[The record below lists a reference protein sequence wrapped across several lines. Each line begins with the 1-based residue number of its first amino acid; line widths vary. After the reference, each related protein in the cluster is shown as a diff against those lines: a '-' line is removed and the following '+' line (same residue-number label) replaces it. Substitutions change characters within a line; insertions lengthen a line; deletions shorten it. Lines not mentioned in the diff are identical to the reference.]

1 MRKKEEDEKEEEKE
15 EEEGKTGSS
24 HSPITTSSPPQQRPA
39 CQSSQVEQEVPT
51 NSSPSLE
58 RLGIIM
64 VLFENFLCHLSIDS
78 LK

>member
-1 MRKKEEDEKEEEKE
+1 MRKKEEDEKEDEKE
-15 EEEGKTGSS
+15 EEKEGKTGSS
-24 HSPITTSSPPQQRPA
+24 HSPITTSCPPQQRPA

-64 VLFENFLCHLSIDS
+64 VLFENFFVTSR
-78 LK
+78 